1 MQYARERVNLRLL
14 RVRSWVKGKL
24 PHRSG
29 RPDLKKKMSKL
40 QPVLLSGGSGTRLWP
55 LSREAYPKQFLALA
69 GEDTMLQA
77 TWRRVAALAD
87 IAPIVVAGEDHR
99 FLVAEQLRQIG
110 APTPAILLE
119 PMGRNTAPAIAAA
132 AMQAMRDGED
142 PLLLVLP
149 SDHVVRDEA
158 AFRAAVSAAMPA
170 ADAGGLLTF
179 GIVPDTAETGF
190 GYIEADKHA
199 EARDGGVKPVLRFA
213 EKPDALTAQAYVDA
227 GGYYWNSG
235 MFLFRASR
243 YLEELQ
249 RFRPDIVEG
258 VRAAFD
264 AAQGDGDFIRLD
276 KKAFAACPSDSID
289 YAVME
294 KTDAAMV
301 LPVDIGWNDVGSWS
315 ALWDVSE
322 QDTDGNA
329 HHGDVISIDSRNS
342 YAYSRRLVAL
352 VGVDDL
358 VVVETDD
365 AVLVAHKDKVQQ
377 VKDVVAQLKREKR
390 SQVALHREVHRPWGS
405 YDSIDIGDGFQVKR
419 IKVKPGARL
428 SLQSHTQR
436 AEHWIVVRGTARV
449 TRDNDVFEL
458 HANQSTY
465 IPIGAKHRL
474 ENPGSEILELI
485 EVQSGDYLGEDD
497 IVRYED
503 VYGRA

>member
-1 MQYARERVNLRLL
+1 MTPATSRV
-14 RVRSWVKGKL
+14 
-24 PHRSG
+24 
-29 RPDLKKKMSKL
+29 

-69 GEDTMLQA
+69 GEHTMLQE
-77 TWRRVAALAD
+77 TWQRVAGLAD
-87 IAPIVVAGEDHR
+87 AAPIVVANEEHR
-99 FLVAEQLRQIG
+99 FLAAEQLRLMG
-110 APTPAILLE
+110 VEHPAIVLE
-119 PMGRNTAPAIAAA
+119 PVGRNTAPAIAAA
-132 AMQAMRDGED
+132 ALQAMAQGAD

-149 SDHVVRDEA
+149 SDHVVREGE
-158 AFRAAVSAAMPA
+158 AFRAAVRAASSAATSGA
-170 ADAGGLLTF
+170 LVTF
-179 GIVPDTAETGF
+179 GIVPDAPETGF
-190 GYIEADKHA
+190 GYIHA
-199 EARDGGVKPVLRFA
+199 EAGGTGDVRRVLRFV
-213 EKPDALTAQAYVDA
+213 EKPDAATAQGYLDA

-243 YLEELQ
+243 YLEELE
-249 RFRPDIVEG
+249 RFRPDILAA
-258 VRAAFD
+258 VRGAFD
-264 AAQGDGDFIRLD
+264 QAARDGDFIRLD
-276 KKAFAACPSDSID
+276 KDAFSASPSDSID

-294 KTDAAMV
+294 KTDRAMV

-322 QDTDGNA
+322 QDEDGNA
-329 HHGDVISIDSRNS
+329 RHGDVIAIDTRNS
-342 YAYSRRLVAL
+342 YAYARRLVTL

-365 AVLVAHKDKVQQ
+365 AILVARKDKVQQ
-377 VKDVVAQLKREKR
+377 VKDVVARLKAEQR
-390 SQVALHREVHRPWGS
+390 SHAVLHREVHRPWGS
-405 YDSIDIGDGFQVKR
+405 YDSIDADDGFQVKR

-428 SLQSHTQR
+428 SLQSHRQR

-465 IPIGAKHRL
+465 IPLGAKHRL
-474 ENPGSEILELI
+474 ENPGTDMLELI

-503 VYGRA
+503 VYGRS

>member
-1 MQYARERVNLRLL
+1 
-14 RVRSWVKGKL
+14 
-24 PHRSG
+24 
-29 RPDLKKKMSKL
+29 MSRL

-69 GEDTMLQA
+69 GDETMLQA
-77 TWRRVAALAD
+77 TWSRVAGISDL
-87 IAPIVVAGEDHR
+87 APIVVANEEHR

-110 APTPAILLE
+110 APTPSIILE
-119 PMGRNTAPAIAAA
+119 PVGRNTAPAIAAA
-132 AMQAMRDGED
+132 ALQALADHDD

-149 SDHVVRDEA
+149 SDHVVRNAA
-158 AFRAAVSAAMPA
+158 AFAKAVRAAIPA
-170 ADAGGLLTF
+170 AENGALVTF
-179 GIVPDTAETGF
+179 GIVPTTPETGF
-190 GYIEADKHA
+190 GYIHA
-199 EARDGGVKPVLRFA
+199 EDAGDTVDGVRRVARFV
-213 EKPDALTAQAYVDA
+213 EKPDAETALNYLAM

-249 RFRPDIVEG
+249 HHRPDIL
-258 VRAAFD
+258 AATRTALE
-264 AAQGDGDFIRLD
+264 AAQRDGDFIRLD
-276 KKAFAACPSDSID
+276 RDAFAACPADSID

-301 LPVDIGWNDVGSWS
+301 LPVDIGWSDLGSWA
-315 ALWDVSE
+315 ALWDVATR
-322 QDTDGNA
+322 DTDGNA
-329 HHGDVISIDSRNS
+329 TLGDVIAIDSRNS
-342 YAYSRRLVAL
+342 YVHARRLVAL

-365 AVLVAHKDKVQQ
+365 AVLVARKDRVQQ
-377 VKDVVAQLKREKR
+377 VKDVVTRLKGDQR
-390 SQVALHREVHRPWGS
+390 SQAALHREVHRPWGS
-405 YDSIDIGDGFQVKR
+405 YDSVDVGDRFQVKR
-419 IKVKPGARL
+419 IKVKPGAQL

-436 AEHWIVVRGTARV
+436 AEHWIVVSGTARV

-474 ENPGSEILELI
+474 ENPGAQMLELI

-497 IVRYED
+497 IVRYDD